1 MWTAECADG
10 GADLASGTMTSTS
23 TTTRSTARD
32 ATNQMMVEAARRML
46 PVIAGRVLAAV
57 TDRAVEGIEGLAHR
71 LDDLGAPADDTDAPA
86 ARESG
91 GGMNGVLAFV
101 VEQLK
106 TALQLL
112 ARLVAQA
119 AEMLRRANAR
129 LRARRAPEGIDEA
142 PDPEEITA
150 PEDFEDDD
158 FEDEYEDELSDE
170 REPAGV

>member
-1 MWTAECADG
+1 MWTAECAG
-10 GADLASGTMTSTS
+10 GVPDLASGTMTSTS
-23 TTTRSTARD
+23 TTTRSTTRD

-46 PVIAGRVLAAV
+46 PVIAGKVLTAV

-71 LDDLGAPADDTDAPA
+71 LDDLGAPSDDTEDAPA
-86 ARESG
+86 GRETG

-101 VEQLK
+101 VEQVK
-106 TALQLL
+106 AALQLL

-142 PDPEEITA
+142 PEPEEITA
-150 PEDFEDDD
+150 PEDFDEDD
-158 FEDEYEDELSDE
+158 FEDADLEDE
-170 REPAGV
+170 REPVRA